1 MKINQIVKNNRMLLQ
16 VLSGLLLVAGGVLG
30 SDEEKPDL
38 APLISQSG
46 ELIFKD
52 DFEKKKIRPEW
63 KSLHGTHW
71 EIVEG
76 TLRGEPSTKEYQQEQ
91 VAKGNK
97 IHSGRTP
104 SSRLMVS
111 ADDCI
116 MLFRFKLA
124 EGLSGAHFGFNDGS
138 FKTGTGHVCRFTVS
152 NRKGLT
158 LQKDKN
164 AKLKGDTDKTLVTSK
179 FNLKADTWYWMMLE
193 IVGEQMAAQVSGG
206 PVLKA
211 QHARIDIP
219 KDQINLPTRGGG
231 VIHYDHVR
239 VWKALPPSPSK

>member
-1 MKINQIVKNNRMLLQ
+1 MRFYIALLFYFLW
-16 VLSGLLLVAGGVLG
+16 LSPQALALEKL
-30 SDEEKPDL
+30 KPDIT
-38 APLISQSG
+38 PVISQPG

-52 DFEKKKIRPEW
+52 DFEKEKIRPEW
-63 KSLHGTHW
+63 KPLHGTRW
-71 EIVEG
+71 KIVEG
-76 TLRGEPSTKEYQQEQ
+76 TLRGEPSTKEYQQAQ

-97 IHSGRTP
+97 SHSGRTP

-111 ADDCI
+111 SDDCI

-138 FKTGTGHVCRFTVS
+138 FKAGTGHVCRFTVS
-152 NRKGLT
+152 TRKGLT